1 VTREVK
7 ILAGKDKGKHS
18 VEKVLYI
25 CSKEMDPERAE
36 WLLGIIREY
45 WSIEGCLHQRLD
57 VSAGEDSSRVR
68 NRNSLLVLG
77 ILRRSVMGIYEQWRR
92 KRKNKRQSTFKDFYD
107 SMNAF
112 NHRQAF
118 TKLSSSK

>member
-1 VTREVK
+1 VIEVTREVE

-18 VEKVLYI
+18 VETILYVS
-25 CSKEMDPERAE
+25 SKEMNPDRAD

-77 ILRRSVMGIYEQWRR
+77 ILREVSWEFTSNGGENVRINVNRRSRI
-92 KRKNKRQSTFKDFYD
+92 
-107 SMNAF
+107 
-112 NHRQAF
+112 F
-118 TKLSSSK
+118 TIT